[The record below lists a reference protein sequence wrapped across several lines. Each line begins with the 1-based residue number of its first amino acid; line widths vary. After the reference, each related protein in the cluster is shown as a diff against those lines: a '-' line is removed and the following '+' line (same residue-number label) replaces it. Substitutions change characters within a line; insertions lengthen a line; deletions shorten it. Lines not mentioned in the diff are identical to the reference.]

1 MIKTLIFYSSNEKR
15 AFVFLISIKVTDEDE
30 RYIKENILMRK
41 LEITVERAN
50 LEALNDETR
59 AFVFLIRIEIT
70 VEDEG
75 YLKKKEFM

>member
-1 MIKTLIFYSSNEKR
+1 MRETIKSTLALNNLSFQLSR
-15 AFVFLISIKVTDEDE
+15 Q
-30 RYIKENILMRK
+30 

-59 AFVFLIRIEIT
+59 AFVFLILIEIT